1 VSVFVGTSG
10 WSYDHWVDVLYPPRT
25 PATRRLEHY
34 LREFRTVELNTSF
47 YRWPDPARFAAW
59 REQLPPGF
67 RLSVKASRYLTHYR
81 RLGSPEPWVERMVEG
96 WRALGDRAA
105 VLLLQLR
112 GDHERDDDR
121 LEHVLD
127 LLPADVRVAVEFRH
141 PSWDDDAVAA
151 VLARHG
157 AATCLADGAGVPAVQ
172 RDTGPLRY
180 VRLHGPPRGP
190 LYAEGYSDAEL
201 RHLADLFARWH
212 AAGQDVY
219 VYFNND
225 IGGHAVRNARTLT
238 ALLGP
243 DVAPVA

>member
-1 VSVFVGTSG
+1 MTVFVGTSG

-25 PATRRLEHY
+25 PPVRRLEHY

-47 YRWPDPARFAAW
+47 YRWPPPERFAAW
-59 REQLPPGF
+59 RGQLPAGF

-81 RLGSPEPWVERMVEG
+81 RLGSPEPWVERMVAG
-96 WRALGDRAA
+96 WRELGDTAA

-112 GDHERDDDR
+112 GDHQRDDDR
-121 LEHVLD
+121 LEDVLE

-141 PSWDDDAVAA
+141 PSWDADAVAD

-157 AATCLADGAGVPAVQ
+157 AATCLADGAGIPAVR
-172 RDTGPLRY
+172 RDTAGLRY

-201 RHLADLFARWH
+201 RAWADRFAAWH

-225 IGGHAVRNARTLT
+225 IGGHAVRNARTLCRF
-238 ALLGP
+238 LGP
-243 DVAPVA
+243 DVAPTA